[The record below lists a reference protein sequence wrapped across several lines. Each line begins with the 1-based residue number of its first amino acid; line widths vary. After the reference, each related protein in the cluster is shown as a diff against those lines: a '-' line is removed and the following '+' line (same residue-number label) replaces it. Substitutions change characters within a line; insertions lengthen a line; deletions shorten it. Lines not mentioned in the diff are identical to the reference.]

1 MRTVNVRVLMMSM
14 SAIGALVVAMVAGGS
29 FYQFGQ
35 RSRTQE
41 ELLAT
46 STALSNHQTA
56 DMMHD
61 AIRGDVL
68 NALLARN
75 EGERKAVLA
84 DFDEHAE
91 EFRGSIRA
99 NMELSIDSEVRQT
112 LAGVEGP
119 LNDYLA
125 RAKAAIDA
133 AATGSGRDS
142 AEAVAFFESFSTLE
156 GEMERV
162 TDSINKAMESAS
174 TRDAS
179 AASQATWVL
188 GSMAFAGVI
197 VQLLGTRTVG
207 RRIIM
212 PLERCVASLGKVA
225 AGDLTARVTAE
236 GPTEIRELAKA
247 TNSVAEQLG
256 LIVNQMRGAASE
268 LSASSTEIEASG
280 HEMTATADEQVKR
293 VEQIA
298 AAIQEMS
305 ASLER
310 VAEHTGEAA
319 SRAVRS
325 GEAATSGGEVVG
337 KAVDGMGAID
347 KAVRGAADL
356 ITDLGTRSAEIG
368 KIVEL
373 IEDIAD
379 QTNLLAL
386 NAAIEA
392 ARAGEHGRGFAV
404 VADEVRKLADR
415 TTKATEQIAGS
426 ISAMQDQTTQAVS
439 MMKSGTQQ
447 VERGVSLVREAG
459 ESLGD
464 IVKSTG
470 EVSTMTGQIA
480 ASTREQLEAGRQVAD
495 HIAGVSSGMTQTRE
509 AISQAASAASQLMTR
524 AHELS
529 DMVSRFKVDSGQGS
543 SHSSRTRAA

>member
-1 MRTVNVRVLMMSM
+1 MRQANVRVLMMSM
-14 SAIGALVVAMVAGGS
+14 SGIGALVVAAVSGGAL
-29 FYQFGQ
+29 YQFGE
-35 RSRTQE
+35 RSRTQA
-41 ELLAT
+41 ELLAK

-68 NALLARN
+68 SALLARDA
-75 EGERKAVLA
+75 EERKVVLSE
-84 DFDEHAE
+84 FEEHAA
-91 EFRGSIRA
+91 EFRASIRA
-99 NMELSIDSEVRQT
+99 NEELEIGDEVRRT
-112 LAGVEGP
+112 LAAVETP
-119 LNDYLA
+119 LNEYLDRA
-125 RAKAAIDA
+125 RSMIEASGK
-133 AATGSGRDS
+133 GSGRDS
-142 AEAVAFFESFSTLE
+142 AEAVAFFESFSKLE

-162 TDSINKAMESAS
+162 TDSINGAMEAATAEDS
-174 TRDAS
+174 R
-179 AASQATWVL
+179 AASRAGWVL
-188 GSMAFAGVI
+188 GVLAAAGVM
-197 VQLLGTRTVG
+197 VQLVGTRALG
-207 RRIIM
+207 RRIIR
-212 PLERCVASLGKVA
+212 PLERCVASLDRVA
-225 AGDLTARVTAE
+225 AGDLTTRVNPE
-236 GPTEIRELAKA
+236 GPAEIHVLAKA

-268 LSASSTEIEASG
+268 LSASSTQIEASG

-319 SRAVRS
+319 SRASRS
-325 GEAATSGGEVVG
+325 GEAASTGGKVVRR
-337 KAVDGMGAID
+337 AVDGMGAID
-347 KAVRGAADL
+347 TAVRGAAEL
-356 ITDLGTRSAEIG
+356 ITDLGRRSAEIG

-426 ISAMQDQTTQAVS
+426 ITAMQSQTTEAVS
-439 MMKSGTQQ
+439 MMQSGTQQ

-459 ESLGD
+459 DSLVE
-464 IVKSTG
+464 IVRSTG
-470 EVSTMTGQIA
+470 DVSTMTGQIA

-529 DMVSRFKVDSGQGS
+529 DMVSRFKVEGQQGS
-543 SHSSRTRAA
+543 ASPARGRSA